1 VLEVRLQAFGL
12 RDPGEQDRQLQAVG
26 KLQNDLARPGSP
38 VRRVMFLRR
47 SMPRQASEMA
57 AYLREKLS
65 KPLASGPV
73 QAMLEAMDAT
83 TKGSEEHALYL
94 CLETGAVPRDRRR
107 GESREQAL
115 ERAGAAG
122 VRELER
128 IGRYLQTAEIAV
140 KSGDGILTPGEL
152 SHLYADLCDPFERRL
167 LDRLRMREVAPNPWP
182 LALDDR
188 WPLVRLD
195 GADHLAWWISDWPPV
210 PVEAGWW
217 EALSLRCDAPIVTI
231 AVVMEPVPIR
241 VARAQARRRL
251 TGDLADVQTRAK
263 HQMIETSE
271 DRARR
276 YQGEREEQELAE
288 GHSPWR
294 YEAFVSAAVPA
305 GAVEQRR
312 LVREQVESACV
323 QAGLVPAFM
332 YGLQL
337 DHFLCTLPVC
347 RGSADEPAGAPSPR
361 GGRASGDARH
371 EPPRARIGAL
381 GQCRELGAAR
391 GIHRRHGLRRRR
403 VLL

>member
-1 VLEVRLQAFGL
+1 MVVITDPALNVTPASLAGRERDTLCLTWEERRWTRKRVVTSAGREVGLALPTGSVL
-12 RDPGEQDRQLQAVG
+12 
-26 KLQNDLARPGSP
+26 RPG
-38 VRRVMFLRR
+38 
-47 SMPRQASEMA
+47 
-57 AYLREKLS
+57 
-65 KPLASGPV
+65 
-73 QAMLEAMDAT
+73 D
-83 TKGSEEHALYL
+83 
-94 CLETGAVPRDRRR
+94 
-107 GESREQAL
+107 
-115 ERAGAAG
+115 
-122 VRELER
+122 
-128 IGRYLQTAEIAV
+128 I
-140 KSGDGILTPGEL
+140 
-152 SHLYADLCDPFERRL
+152 
-167 LDRLRMREVAPNPWP
+167 VA
-182 LALDDR
+182 
-188 WPLVRLD
+188 
-195 GADHLAWWISDWPPV
+195 
-210 PVEAGWW
+210 VEAGWW

-347 RGSADEPAGAPSPR
+347 RGIS
-361 GGRASGDARH
+361 
-371 EPPRARIGAL
+371 
-381 GQCRELGAAR
+381 
-391 GIHRRHGLRRRR
+391 
-403 VLL
+403 